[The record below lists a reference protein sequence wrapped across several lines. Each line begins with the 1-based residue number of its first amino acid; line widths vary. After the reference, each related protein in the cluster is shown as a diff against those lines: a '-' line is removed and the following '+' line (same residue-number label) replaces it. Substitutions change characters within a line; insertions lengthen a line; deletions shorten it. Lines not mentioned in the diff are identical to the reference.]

1 MKSPEELPCQL
12 CSVVD
17 LFLNEI
23 QSIYPKNPAKEYRQ
37 AFDYTTSLL
46 VPDNG
51 KTLCVLS
58 SNVYAV
64 ELIKRVPNPLILI
77 GVNGFDAAEFIAQAS
92 GWAWGDLA
100 LGSIDG
106 LAEKF
111 EEILWAVPETD
122 QFEFIS
128 HQLHQHAIQG
138 TKLII
143 VVKGVLH
150 RFLPETEFMPKNN
163 LELLLPHFLL
173 NTLKNTGWHIEHKL
187 GFHGPR
193 SIFWSCIHHLCSSMG
208 RQDWADQAQFST
220 RESYQEAGQFW
231 WLSPLL
237 IIRAKAI

>member
-1 MKSPEELPCQL
+1 MKSLEDLPFQPW
-12 CSVVD
+12 SVID

-23 QSIYPKNPAKEYRQ
+23 QSIYTKNLAKEYRQ
-37 AFDYTTSLL
+37 AFDYTASLL

-64 ELIKRVPNPLILI
+64 QLIKRIPNSLILI
-77 GVNGFDAAEFIAQAS
+77 GVNEFDAAEFIAQAS
-92 GWAWGDLA
+92 GWAWGDLV

-106 LAEKF
+106 PAEKF
-111 EEILWAVPETD
+111 EAIIWVVPETD

-128 HQLHQHAIQG
+128 HQLHQRAIPG

-143 VVKGVLH
+143 IVKGLLH
-150 RFLPETEFMPKNN
+150 RFIPESESMPTNN
-163 LELLLPHFLL
+163 LELLLPYFLL
-173 NTLKNTGWHIEHKL
+173 NSLKKTGWHIEHKL

-193 SIFWSCIHHLCSSMG
+193 SIFWRCLHHLFSRSG
-208 RQDWADQAQFST
+208 RQDLADQALYSI
-220 RESYQEAGQFW
+220 RNVYQETGLFW

-237 IIRAKAI
+237 IIRAKTI